1 MAITEST
8 HWRDAG
14 RTARFFVMD
23 ARAAFP
29 LVLCILHIRLWTIL
43 TALVC
48 MGFFAMLERYG
59 FSVPVFLRWV
69 RCLLAGKQKIARPW
83 WRD

>member
-1 MAITEST
+1 MPITEST
-8 HWRDAG
+8 HWRDSA

-29 LVLCILHIRLWTIL
+29 LILCILHIRMWTIIL
-43 TALVC
+43 AMVA

-59 FSVPVFLRWV
+59 FSVPVFIRWF
-69 RCLLAGKQKIARPW
+69 RCLLAGRHKLSRPW